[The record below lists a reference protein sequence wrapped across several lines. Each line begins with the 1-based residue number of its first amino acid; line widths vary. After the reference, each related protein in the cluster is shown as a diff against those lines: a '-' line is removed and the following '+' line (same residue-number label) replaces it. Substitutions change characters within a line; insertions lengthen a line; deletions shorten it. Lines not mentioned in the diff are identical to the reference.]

1 MRNGMRTRAV
11 KASEQLQIECV
22 CVSGTELGQSFTQ
35 NTALCAAATVICF
48 CCSRSPFIIFNGVS
62 LPPPFCEC
70 VYSSVDLRRCGFV
83 MPTSDTLNLTFDLW
97 VISREELQ
105 AGPINPCLLSLRKH
119 TRERDQETHLS
130 LNLLLLILVILTQQR
145 FTKNGTAHR
154 AVDKEETNTQRG
166 RLNECYKNQYRFCL
180 GLIDTGVV

>member
-1 MRNGMRTRAV
+1 MRTRAV
-11 KASEQLQIECV
+11 RASEQLQIECV

-83 MPTSDTLNLTFDLW
+83 MPTSDTLNPTFDPW

-105 AGPINPCLLSLRKH
+105 AGPIHPCLLSLRKH

-130 LNLLLLILVILTQQR
+130 LNFFLLIHMHTGN
-145 FTKNGTAHR
+145 FTTTKIHKKWHSSQSGG
-154 AVDKEETNTQRG
+154 QRG
-166 RLNECYKNQYRFCL
+166 NKFSKGEAERMLQKSIQVLFGSY
-180 GLIDTGVV
+180 